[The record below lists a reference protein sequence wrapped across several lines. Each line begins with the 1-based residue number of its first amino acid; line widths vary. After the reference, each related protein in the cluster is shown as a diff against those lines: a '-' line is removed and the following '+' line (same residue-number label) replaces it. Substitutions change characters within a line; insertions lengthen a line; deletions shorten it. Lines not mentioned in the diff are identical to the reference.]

1 MHVIAVQHKQKKV
14 ETLLEATKNME
25 EDEAE
30 EEEEEKKKRK
40 LDIVTWRWGAVT
52 FSS

>member
-30 EEEEEKKKRK
+30 EEEEEEKKK